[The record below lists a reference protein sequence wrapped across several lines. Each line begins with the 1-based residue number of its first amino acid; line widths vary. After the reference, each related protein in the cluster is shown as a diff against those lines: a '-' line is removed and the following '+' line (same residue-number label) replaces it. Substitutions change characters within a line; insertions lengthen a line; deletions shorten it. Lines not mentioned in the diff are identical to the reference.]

1 MERPPWV
8 RSVSPPRRVWVQV
21 RRLLRPGVDDYGPRN
36 SAALRVEPEVPG
48 MLHEWIQREEG
59 GWLGMVT
66 FQLVSADEQ
75 WSLTVTVPVPAQLIR
90 RRGMTRR
97 DRLRDERRTHG

>member
-1 MERPPWV
+1 MDRPSWV
-8 RSVSPPRRVWVQV
+8 RTLSPPRRVWVEV
-21 RRLLRPGVDDYGPRN
+21 RRLLRLGVDDYGLRPRDG
-36 SAALRVEPEVPG
+36 LRIESEVPG
-48 MLHEWIQREEG
+48 LLHEWILREEG

-66 FQLVSADEQ
+66 FQLVSATEQ
-75 WSLTVTVPVPAQLIR
+75 WSLTVTVPVPAHLIR

>member
-21 RRLLRPGVDDYGPRN
+21 RRLFRPSVDDYGPRN
-36 SAALRVEPEVPG
+36 PAALRVEPEVPG